1 MEQSGTK
8 HLNPVCVQQI
18 NLINQQTILA
28 YPVIRH
34 GMKHKDSVSTVHWME
49 HYGIKHLNPVCAQ
62 QINLISIQR
71 IDVFLAHHQAIG
83 IK

>member
-34 GMKHKDSVSTVHWME
+34 GMKHKDSVSTVH
-49 HYGIKHLNPVCAQ
+49 
-62 QINLISIQR
+62 
-71 IDVFLAHHQAIG
+71 
-83 IK
+83 